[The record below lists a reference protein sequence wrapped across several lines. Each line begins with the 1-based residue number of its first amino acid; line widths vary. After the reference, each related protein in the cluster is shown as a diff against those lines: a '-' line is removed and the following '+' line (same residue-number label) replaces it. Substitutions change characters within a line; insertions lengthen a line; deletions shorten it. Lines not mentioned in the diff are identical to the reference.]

1 MYVFFYALLSRERGS
16 YRIYHETG
24 FLVTVSVDDATETVV
39 EGEVELEVRGGA
51 GITEYHLPQS
61 HWSVALVNPTTH
73 THTHTH
79 TIWLERHTYYGM
91 SLYLY
96 SSAGLSSDPSQLQ
109 SCGRERKRETILAV

>member
-1 MYVFFYALLSRERGS
+1 MLKVSHQGITHNVCFIYALLSRERGS
-16 YRIYHETG
+16 YRSYHETG

-51 GITEYHLPQS
+51 GVTEYHLPQS

-79 TIWLERHTYYGM
+79 TQ
-91 SLYLY
+91 YLVRTPY
-96 SSAGLSSDPSQLQ
+96 
-109 SCGRERKRETILAV
+109 ILWDVTVLVFQCRIVL